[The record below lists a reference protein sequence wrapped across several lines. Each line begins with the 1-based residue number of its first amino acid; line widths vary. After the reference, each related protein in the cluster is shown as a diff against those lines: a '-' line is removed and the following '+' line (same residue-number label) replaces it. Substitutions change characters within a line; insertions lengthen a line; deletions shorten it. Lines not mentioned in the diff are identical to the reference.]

1 MKKVLLCFLAA
12 LVTLVANADTL
23 KVVPND
29 RITKEIAI
37 DLAKYPFLT
46 SDSYSGKQNGYD
58 LGDTVNTV
66 RTKTFVDV
74 ETAVEGVNDGF
85 YYYEFTVN
93 NVPVRDTVLYVHI
106 YNKPKFT
113 VTVNDST
120 NALISEGDTAK
131 FKVTMNKSLLDLD
144 SVIVTMDKDTLVT
157 STSDSLN
164 YVPTKSGNLVVTVKT
179 KFKTVTDSTL
189 SITMIPSLRIN
200 SLSYSVHSSDDSYV
214 KTSVS
219 DEMDV
224 KVYNHDS
231 LRLVINSNAKDI
243 SDLTSPVIFAWNKD
257 GMRLPE
263 GVIAKSDTLVFSEF
277 KKPEMDGKYHCMV
290 SDYRSTLLVTF
301 NVESE
306 FPANTENVDNLTIL
320 VYKGLLT
327 ITNAQ
332 GKDIAVTDIL
342 GKVIHTKTITSY
354 QEQFVVPTS
363 TVLIVKI
370 GNEVFKI
377 LSKC

>member
-46 SDSYSGKQNGYD
+46 SDSYSWKHNGYD
-58 LGDTVNTV
+58 LGDTVKTV
-66 RTKTFVDV
+66 GTKTFVDV
-74 ETAVEGVNDGF
+74 ETAVKGVNDGF

-164 YVPTKSGNLVVTVKT
+164 YVPTKSGNLVVTVKN

-219 DEMDV
+219 DEIDV

-257 GMRLPE
+257 GIRLPE
-263 GVIAKSDTLVFSEF
+263 GVIAKSDTLVFPEF

-306 FPANTENVDNLTIL
+306 FPASTENVDNLTIL

-332 GKDIAVTDIL
+332 GKDVVVTDIL

>member
-1 MKKVLLCFLAA
+1 
-12 LVTLVANADTL
+12 
-23 KVVPND
+23 
-29 RITKEIAI
+29 
-37 DLAKYPFLT
+37 
-46 SDSYSGKQNGYD
+46 
-58 LGDTVNTV
+58 
-66 RTKTFVDV
+66 
-74 ETAVEGVNDGF
+74 
-85 YYYEFTVN
+85 
-93 NVPVRDTVLYVHI
+93 
-106 YNKPKFT
+106 
-113 VTVNDST
+113 
-120 NALISEGDTAK
+120 
-131 FKVTMNKSLLDLD
+131 
-144 SVIVTMDKDTLVT
+144 
-157 STSDSLN
+157 
-164 YVPTKSGNLVVTVKT
+164 
-179 KFKTVTDSTL
+179 
-189 SITMIPSLRIN
+189 
-200 SLSYSVHSSDDSYV
+200 
-214 KTSVS
+214 
-219 DEMDV
+219 MDV

-263 GVIAKSDTLVFSEF
+263 GVIAKSDTLVFPEF

-332 GKDIAVTDIL
+332 DKDVVVTDIL